1 MKNAL
6 ITVVQGVHPIVMIRI
21 VCCGKE
27 THPAKR
33 CFFVRYLL
41 HTTYILHYLHAV
53 MSYINIFVIQI
64 PVLKF
69 FGAGTERGSPGY
81 QGEAKAI
88 LILEPMFDT
97 LTKFMIRQIHKARIG
112 AECD

>member
-1 MKNAL
+1 
-6 ITVVQGVHPIVMIRI
+6 
-21 VCCGKE
+21 
-27 THPAKR
+27 
-33 CFFVRYLL
+33 
-41 HTTYILHYLHAV
+41 